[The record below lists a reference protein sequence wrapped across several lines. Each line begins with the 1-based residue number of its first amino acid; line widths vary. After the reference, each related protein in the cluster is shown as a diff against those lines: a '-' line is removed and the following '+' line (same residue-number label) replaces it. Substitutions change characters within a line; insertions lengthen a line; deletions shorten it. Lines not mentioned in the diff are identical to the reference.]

1 MPPESETAP
10 RTALIVWLEKQSGL
24 RVALLSALA
33 AGLIA
38 VCFFAPRYWL
48 WRAVGFPLQELV
60 EIQPE
65 LNRVSFALPQLAH
78 PWRRIDDPTNRVIEW
93 RLLFP
98 LIGHTLH
105 FPRWLYLALPHV
117 GCLLALAA
125 VASIAWRA
133 TRAASATL
141 YAALLVATASWFFV
155 STGWLAYFD
164 SWLVL
169 ALVLASFARNRAVL
183 FSAALLAPWVD
194 ERFILALPICAV
206 VRAIALDGPDT
217 DRRAWWRDI
226 GMLLAGLAPYLA
238 VRLGAE
244 ILQVRETSKS
254 YWADRPLWPA
264 ALGASLWGIWSGLR
278 LGWVTVAM
286 AIAAL
291 SGRSRWLALAAVTVA
306 LLVNFCVADDL
317 SRSMSVAT
325 PLVLAGVLQLWR
337 TQPARARRVLPWLCA
352 GNLLLPAHH
361 VIASP
366 GSVEAPYHVVPILS
380 LPAEWARADEPP
392 HFASPFVYN
401 RRGMDHFQA
410 GEKARARI
418 AFDLALSFNP
428 DFSRAKANRAIIQF
442 IEGQREEAMAEL
454 DAALLR
460 SPSLYDARMQ
470 RAAFRQQ
477 LGNLPGALADV
488 REALHYMPTD
498 WPKRKDAEA
507 FERALAAQV
516 GSR

>member
-1 MPPESETAP
+1 VNETSPRPAP
-10 RTALIVWLEKQSGL
+10 IAWLERQSAL
-24 RVALLSALA
+24 RVALLCALA

-48 WRAVGFPLQELV
+48 WRAVGFPLEELV
-60 EIQPE
+60 AIQPE
-65 LNRVSFALPQLAH
+65 LNRVSFALPQLEN

-98 LIGHTLH
+98 LLGHYLN
-105 FPRWLYLALPHV
+105 FPRWLYLALPHL
-117 GCLLALAA
+117 GCLLCLAA
-125 VASIAWRA
+125 VAACAWRVTRDA
-133 TRAASATL
+133 RAAI
-141 YAALLVATASWFFV
+141 YAALLTATASWFFV

-169 ALVLASFARNRAVL
+169 ALVLASFARNRALL

-194 ERFILALPICAV
+194 ERFILALPICAA
-206 VRAIALDGPDT
+206 VRAIDLGGAAT
-217 DRRAWWRDI
+217 DRRAWWRDLL
-226 GMLLAGLAPYLA
+226 MLLAGLAPYLA
-238 VRLGAE
+238 VRVGAE
-244 ILQVRETSKS
+244 IMQVRDTSKS

-264 ALGASLWGIWSGLR
+264 PLGASLWGIWSGLR
-278 LGWVTVAM
+278 LGWFAVAV
-286 AIAAL
+286 AL
-291 SGRSRWLALAAVTVA
+291 TAWSGRSRWLALAAVTA
-306 LLVNFCVADDL
+306 TLGVNFCVADDL

-337 TQPARARRVLPWLCA
+337 AQPTRARRVLPWLCV

-366 GSVEAPYHVVPILS
+366 GSVEEPYHLVPILS
-380 LPAEWARADEPP
+380 LPAEWARADDPP
-392 HFASPFVYN
+392 YFASPFVYN
-401 RRGMDHFQA
+401 RRGMDAFQS
-410 GEKARARI
+410 GDKAKARI
-418 AFDLALSFNP
+418 AFNLALRFDP
-428 DFSRAKANRAIIQF
+428 DFSRAIAHRAIIKF
-442 IEGQREEAMAEL
+442 IEGQRDEAMAEL
-454 DAALLR
+454 NAALAR

-477 LGNLPGALADV
+477 LGDLPGALADV
-488 REALHYMPTD
+488 RDALHAMPTD

-516 GSR
+516 GR